1 MVPQVGEIGL
11 LFWGINSYSFQPRS
25 MKLCTHIEIVHLP
38 LWKCLREFFPFSD
51 LGTQSF
57 SIQLQQNYQL
67 SMCQC
72 GKMLRQA
79 QQLWLHMLRL
89 YHVTSAVALV
99 DLQVWYNA
107 TSDVAL
113 VDLLRCYHVTSD
125 VALVDLLLW
134 YYVMSGVALVDI
146 LLWYHV
152 INNVVP
158 EWLNVQLTDIS
169 LSPKRCGCGPGFVN
183 CQIKVITKL
192 PNSEQSY
199 KAKVKTHNYINRQN
213 QSTTGKL

>member
-1 MVPQVGEIGL
+1 
-11 LFWGINSYSFQPRS
+11 
-25 MKLCTHIEIVHLP
+25 
-38 LWKCLREFFPFSD
+38 
-51 LGTQSF
+51 
-57 SIQLQQNYQL
+57 
-67 SMCQC
+67 MCQC

-158 EWLNVQLTDIS
+158 EWLNVQLDSLATHIS

-183 CQIKVITKL
+183 CQNGTFDSQLQVLKFTFMVGGSLRILPHLPPLKVVAMIQL
-192 PNSEQSY
+192 
-199 KAKVKTHNYINRQN
+199 NYC
-213 QSTTGKL
+213 